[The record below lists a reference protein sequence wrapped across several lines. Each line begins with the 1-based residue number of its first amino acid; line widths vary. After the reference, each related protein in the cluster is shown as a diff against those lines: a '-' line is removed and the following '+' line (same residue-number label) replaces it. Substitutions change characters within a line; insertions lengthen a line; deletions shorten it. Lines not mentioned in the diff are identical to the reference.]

1 MKEAHNLARRNINSS
16 SDQMKARNDDRANA
30 SRFRNEEKHHDVCLV
45 CGDRA
50 SGRHYGVKS
59 CDGCRGFFKRSI
71 RRNLEYIC
79 KENGTCVVDPV
90 RRNQCQACRFQKC
103 LSVNM
108 NRNCVQHERAPRS
121 NRLPRECSSPDK
133 RFSYLDL
140 TTSSSFDYNYTSIYP
155 HLMTTRQ
162 DMSNSLLTQQ
172 VISTKGNKKTFQ
184 QQLRLSSFQAQ
195 CALVWRVSVLWSGG
209 PHGSQTER
217 NLLLPIIQQSL
228 VPTYSAD
235 PTLVSTSKSSEIY
248 GGPNTCLQ
256 DTQRHTP
263 PQELCSKRKRD
274 TPTGQL
280 ETTRPSQDDFPS
292 STTSPSLSSSKVFLT
307 STSGNVVVPTP
318 INPLHPLPVP
328 FSYHVLPPLSSQAPL
343 PPPPLHPMFASPYVQ
358 SFFPLAQCSS
368 FNRMTSISEE
378 ILLACVTWARLL
390 PAFTALNDSDKKI
403 LLEATWAEL
412 FVLLAAERGLHFDT
426 SYFLAH
432 MDLTSDDHPKQNQ
445 LLVIC
450 YSQLQEVK
458 DIIQSF
464 RLLTVDMTEWSCL
477 RSIVLFRYY
486 ARGLKSTAEVQRL
499 HEKAHLTLMSHCTRV
514 YPTDVLRTN
523 RLLLLLP

>member
-1 MKEAHNLARRNINSS
+1 M
-16 SDQMKARNDDRANA
+16 
-30 SRFRNEEKHHDVCLV
+30 FRCNEEKHHDVCLV

-172 VISTKGNKKTFQ
+172 VISTN
-184 QQLRLSSFQAQ
+184 
-195 CALVWRVSVLWSGG
+195 
-209 PHGSQTER
+209 
-217 NLLLPIIQQSL
+217 
-228 VPTYSAD
+228 
-235 PTLVSTSKSSEIY
+235 
-248 GGPNTCLQ
+248 
-256 DTQRHTP
+256 
-263 PQELCSKRKRD
+263 
-274 TPTGQL
+274 
-280 ETTRPSQDDFPS
+280 FPS

>member
-1 MKEAHNLARRNINSS
+1 MAA
-16 SDQMKARNDDRANA
+16 D
-30 SRFRNEEKHHDVCLV
+30 FKHMLFQDSHRDHFYPTNTLICL
-45 CGDRA
+45 G
-50 SGRHYGVKS
+50 
-59 CDGCRGFFKRSI
+59 
-71 RRNLEYIC
+71 
-79 KENGTCVVDPV
+79 
-90 RRNQCQACRFQKC
+90 
-103 LSVNM
+103 
-108 NRNCVQHERAPRS
+108 VQHERAPRS

-172 VISTKGNKKTFQ
+172 VIST
-184 QQLRLSSFQAQ
+184 RLVPHGSQTERNF
-195 CALVWRVSVLWSGG
+195 V

-458 DIIQSF
+458 DILQSF

-523 RLLLLLP
+523 RLLLLLPRLRDMSTDIVRAAFFRHGTPQDRAVERILGLH